1 MGRNSM
7 GRSQNAGFLQ
17 VVVLIFAVFA
27 IHSCALSRVTFV
39 QAQQTQHVQM
49 VQLIPASQRKVGGQT
64 KHKDARSQRF
74 PSALVTGCF
83 LAAAAT
89 SATTLSARRSEKRQ
103 QKVACAASEDVGV
116 VLLSGGV
123 GKRMGAGI
131 PKQYIKLMGLEIAL
145 HSLDTFLDCDVSEIV
160 IVCAEEWQH
169 IFKDHLE
176 KRGALKCEL
185 KFTGG
190 GKERQGS
197 VRNGL
202 AKITTPIVA
211 IHDSARP
218 LVTKEEME
226 KVVADAAEY
235 GAALLAVPTKATIK
249 QAVATD
255 DNFVAA
261 TPKRKLLWEAH
272 TPQVIRSDLL
282 RKGFEKAEK
291 EDLEVTDDV
300 SLVELLGE
308 KVKLTEGEY
317 TNIKVTTPEDIAVAE
332 TILKQRG
339 FVSPEWSL
347 SFKNKF
353 FILIGSIWIWF
364 NATGWTKPGF
374 NMACRWESRIS
385 TGWVKKR
392 LAILV
397 TCHANIAKVEPRTG
411 CVECVISVAIS
422 VARSGLK
429 F

>member
-1 MGRNSM
+1 M

-49 VQLIPASQRKVGGQT
+49 VRLIPASQRKVGGQT

-169 IFKDHLE
+169 VFKDHLE
-176 KRGALKCEL
+176 KRGALNCEL

-218 LVTKEEME
+218 LVTKAEME

-332 TILKQRG
+332 TILKERG
-339 FVSPEWSL
+339 FVSPE
-347 SFKNKF
+347 
-353 FILIGSIWIWF
+353 
-364 NATGWTKPGF
+364 
-374 NMACRWESRIS
+374 
-385 TGWVKKR
+385 
-392 LAILV
+392 
-397 TCHANIAKVEPRTG
+397 
-411 CVECVISVAIS
+411 
-422 VARSGLK
+422 
-429 F
+429 

>member
-7 GRSQNAGFLQ
+7 GWSRNAGFLQ
-17 VVVLIFAVFA
+17 GVVLVCAVFA
-27 IHSCALSRVTFV
+27 IPSLALSRMTFV
-39 QAQQTQHVQM
+39 QAQQTQHLQM
-49 VQLIPASQRKVGGQT
+49 VHLIPTSQRKVGGQT
-64 KHKDARSQRF
+64 KHKDAPSQRF
-74 PSALVTGCF
+74 PSALVTGC
-83 LAAAAT
+83 LCAAAAT
-89 SATTLSARRSEKRQ
+89 STTLSARRSEKRQ

-169 IFKDHLE
+169 VFKDHLE
-176 KRGALKCEL
+176 KRGPLKCEL

-190 GKERQGS
+190 GKERQDS

-332 TILKQRG
+332 TILKERG
-339 FVSPEWSL
+339 FVSPE
-347 SFKNKF
+347 
-353 FILIGSIWIWF
+353 
-364 NATGWTKPGF
+364 
-374 NMACRWESRIS
+374 
-385 TGWVKKR
+385 
-392 LAILV
+392 
-397 TCHANIAKVEPRTG
+397 
-411 CVECVISVAIS
+411 
-422 VARSGLK
+422 
-429 F
+429 